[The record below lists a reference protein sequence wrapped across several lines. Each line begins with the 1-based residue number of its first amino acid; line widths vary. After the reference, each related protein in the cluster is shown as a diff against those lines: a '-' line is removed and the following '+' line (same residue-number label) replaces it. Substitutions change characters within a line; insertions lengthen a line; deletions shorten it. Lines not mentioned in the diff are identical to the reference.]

1 MRFRLAHPKSLH
13 YSKCEGLRWSS
24 RVVVSKGY
32 LSIPWYKKLTLHKS
46 NVVKFVL
53 AIALIARVLSDVS
66 VKPNDCCSWYLVT
79 ANHLWKY
86 PRDLNIS
93 FTISLTSIQ
102 CKILFSFIP
111 VASSTFHST
120 SKQELKTPP
129 GNKVQICSFTFSSSS
144 KMALI
149 TSKSSANLKSPFIL
163 KLCALCSVHGRDHV
177 MARFN
182 LSKSM
187 HSHFSWTFLS
197 KGERCMRLSLC
208 EETTQRTATTPGNF
222 TPYL

>member
-1 MRFRLAHPKSLH
+1 MISQITDAVFTLIKAINPNIEMRFRLAHPKSLH

-93 FTISLTSIQ
+93 FTISLQSSVRFYSVLFQLYPQHFIQ
-102 CKILFSFIP
+102 R
-111 VASSTFHST
+111 V
-120 SKQELKTPP
+120 
-129 GNKVQICSFTFSSSS
+129 NK
-144 KMALI
+144 
-149 TSKSSANLKSPFIL
+149 N
-163 KLCALCSVHGRDHV
+163 
-177 MARFN
+177 
-182 LSKSM
+182 
-187 HSHFSWTFLS
+187 
-197 KGERCMRLSLC
+197 
-208 EETTQRTATTPGNF
+208 
-222 TPYL
+222 